1 MRRVLLTA
9 AAVALV
15 WAPAAG
21 AWTWPAGGSV
31 LQHFSFDPAHPYAAG
46 EHRGIDVAGTP
57 GEAVLAPRAGS
68 VTFAGSVPGSGRAV
82 TITTDDGYA
91 VSLTHLGSV
100 DVAEHVSVQEGDAIG
115 RVGTGGEGEHPEPYV
130 HLGVRVASQ
139 DQGYLDPESFLPP
152 RAAPAAPPPVAPA
165 PPPAAGGSA
174 SAGGAAAS
182 PPAPAQAAPEPAPA
196 ATPASP
202 APAPSAGHA
211 QPAAT
216 SAPSSAAPAAAAPA
230 AAPPAATPT
239 PQPSSTASQA
249 PAAAPAPASEP
260 QRTAAPGPAPVPAE
274 PLADAAAAPPGDVPA
289 PGSAL
294 TVVRHPGASGSAIR
308 SRAAS
313 PTVRASAAHVAA
325 AVPAAGRAPTPPT
338 TRLPARYRRHVGST
352 AVRVASGGA
361 IRRARVPVRR
371 PPTVRPR
378 PAPHTRA
385 RHATT
390 TVGLPSRRVA
400 SPPVERPAAPQA
412 SAAGAAWPRLLL
424 AGESAALLGL
434 LAGAAALVLRAR
446 GRAGDVHI
454 IAGRGDGPAQDPGG
468 AGLAVRSGA
477 PASWP
482 YRRLRRPGRRVRA
495 LSPASRQRRLD
506 GERHGRAWDADHGGR
521 RPRGEVLR

>member
-100 DVAEHVSVQEGDAIG
+100 DVAEHVAVQEGDAIG

-182 PPAPAQAAPEPAPA
+182 PPAPAQAAP
-196 ATPASP
+196 
-202 APAPSAGHA
+202 
-211 QPAAT
+211 

-260 QRTAAPGPAPVPAE
+260 QRTAAPGPAPVPA
-274 PLADAAAAPPGDVPA
+274 
-289 PGSAL
+289 
-294 TVVRHPGASGSAIR
+294 
-308 SRAAS
+308 
-313 PTVRASAAHVAA
+313 
-325 AVPAAGRAPTPPT
+325 
-338 TRLPARYRRHVGST
+338 
-352 AVRVASGGA
+352 
-361 IRRARVPVRR
+361 
-371 PPTVRPR
+371 
-378 PAPHTRA
+378 
-385 RHATT
+385 
-390 TVGLPSRRVA
+390 
-400 SPPVERPAAPQA
+400 
-412 SAAGAAWPRLLL
+412 
-424 AGESAALLGL
+424 
-434 LAGAAALVLRAR
+434 
-446 GRAGDVHI
+446 
-454 IAGRGDGPAQDPGG
+454 
-468 AGLAVRSGA
+468 
-477 PASWP
+477 
-482 YRRLRRPGRRVRA
+482 
-495 LSPASRQRRLD
+495 
-506 GERHGRAWDADHGGR
+506 
-521 RPRGEVLR
+521 